1 MCFFFQCLLSPTA
14 FGVACKYFARFEE
27 QGIGLQWSNLN
38 SSPMSGDEFSVGGAM
53 LMLIVDSF
61 IYGILTWYI
70 EGVFP
75 GMVLLLKLEDVC

>member
-1 MCFFFQCLLSPTA
+1 
-14 FGVACKYFARFEE
+14 
-27 QGIGLQWSNLN
+27 
-38 SSPMSGDEFSVGGAM
+38 MSGDEFSVGGAM

-75 GMVLLLKLEDVC
+75 GMVLLLKLKDVC